1 MDDQKLDRRVLARV
15 GWSALHAFQHGFH
28 VTALNGIQGA
38 IMCSG
43 RDNQNAPTGLHTS
56 GHIPACID
64 ITASHQL
71 ACFGGVG
78 ILADRR

>member
-1 MDDQKLDRRVLARV
+1 MDDQKLDHRVLGRA

-43 RDNQNAPTGLHTS
+43 RENQIGSTS
-56 GHIPACID
+56 DRIINSVPACLD
-64 ITASHQL
+64 ITASYHTL
-71 ACFGGVG
+71 GA
-78 ILADRR
+78 IRL